1 MKWKEGKRRIGR
13 VASFLA
19 EAVPETE
26 NDYNKLTSKIIFS
39 DHHFPAAFP
48 APDPAELFPFYP
60 VRPLGWGK
68 TIQARRITQQAALPS
83 LGISTLT
90 TLAELAGLQPIRLA
104 PAVA

>member
-1 MKWKEGKRRIGR
+1 M
-13 VASFLA
+13 
-19 EAVPETE
+19 
-26 NDYNKLTSKIIFS
+26 
-39 DHHFPAAFP
+39 
-48 APDPAELFPFYP
+48 FPFYP

-90 TLAELAGLQPIRLA
+90 TLAELASLQPIRLA